1 MRDPSSP
8 RRARWRPRPSTL
20 SCGHTHTQWCRWRWG
35 NVGKRWSEGSAP
47 ISSPQ
52 SVRQWDPFMKG
63 LWGRWVL
70 CHPEHPH
77 LNAVRIPAVL
87 HPFLEGALG
96 QYRVTELRFF
106 GTIWHCHSGIL
117 DRVHT
122 RTHTHI
128 TQHLLYL
135 LLRPK
140 TLVPPL
146 SYTVNAHIH
155 SQTHSQ
161 SCTEGSATPP
171 PVHLSGRLSQL
182 LIPSARAQTQT
193 CREVSQRLHQKPL
206 WKKPLN
212 HEPRM
217 FSCIYLF
224 YNIVCIYVCVKIWYI
239 Y

>member
-8 RRARWRPRPSTL
+8 AEPGGDPDPPPCLVET
-20 SCGHTHTQWCRWRWG
+20 HTHTHSDVDEDEGTWG
-35 NVGKRWSEGSAP
+35 SGGRWSEGSAP

-77 LNAVRIPAVL
+77 LNPVRIPAVL
-87 HPFLEGALG
+87 HPLPEGALG

-106 GTIWHCHSGIL
+106 GTIGHCQSGIL
-117 DRVHT
+117 NRVHT

-140 TLVPPL
+140 TLVPPPFVHCLCTHTL
-146 SYTVNAHIH
+146 SNTFTIMHRRKCNSPTGASFREAQSTVDPI
-155 SQTHSQ
+155 SK
-161 SCTEGSATPP
+161 GSNPNM
-171 PVHLSGRLSQL
+171 
-182 LIPSARAQTQT
+182 
-193 CREVSQRLHQKPL
+193 QRG
-206 WKKPLN
+206 
-212 HEPRM
+212 
-217 FSCIYLF
+217 
-224 YNIVCIYVCVKIWYI
+224 
-239 Y
+239 

>member
-1 MRDPSSP
+1 MRERGETEAGGVRVLLQSVAPSQSG
-8 RRARWRPRPSTL
+8 SETL
-20 SCGHTHTQWCRWRWG
+20 SWRG
-35 NVGKRWSEGSAP
+35 YGEDGCCVTLN
-47 ISSPQ
+47 I
-52 SVRQWDPFMKG
+52 
-63 LWGRWVL
+63 
-70 CHPEHPH
+70 PH

-87 HPFLEGALG
+87 HPLPEGALG

-106 GTIWHCHSGIL
+106 GTIGHCHSGIL
-117 DRVHT
+117 NRVHT

-140 TLVPPL
+140 TLVPPPL
-146 SYTVNAHIH
+146 SYTVYAHIH

-161 SCTEGSATPP
+161 SCTEGNATPP
-171 PVHLSGRLSQL
+171 PVHLSGSLSQL
-182 LIPSARAQTQT
+182 SIPSARAQTQT

>member
-1 MRDPSSP
+1 METQ
-8 RRARWRPRPSTL
+8 TL
-20 SCGHTHTQWCRWRWG
+20 HPVLWKHTHTHSDVDEDEGTWG
-35 NVGKRWSEGSAP
+35 SGGRWSEGSAP

-77 LNAVRIPAVL
+77 LNPVRIPAVL
-87 HPFLEGALG
+87 HPLPEGALG

-106 GTIWHCHSGIL
+106 GTIGHCQSGIL
-117 DRVHT
+117 NRVHT

-140 TLVPPL
+140 TLVPPPL
-146 SYTVNAHIH
+146 SYTVYAHIH

-161 SCTEGSATPP
+161 SCTEGNATPP

>member
-1 MRDPSSP
+1 
-8 RRARWRPRPSTL
+8 
-20 SCGHTHTQWCRWRWG
+20 
-35 NVGKRWSEGSAP
+35 
-47 ISSPQ
+47 
-52 SVRQWDPFMKG
+52 MKG

-77 LNAVRIPAVL
+77 LNPVRIPAVL
-87 HPFLEGALG
+87 HPLPEGALG

-106 GTIWHCHSGIL
+106 W
-117 DRVHT
+117 DN
-122 RTHTHI
+122 RTLSKRYLEQSAYTHAHTHN
-128 TQHLLYL
+128 TALAVLAPQAKDFG
-135 LLRPK
+135 PP
-140 TLVPPL
+140 PPL
-146 SYTVNAHIH
+146 SCTVYAHIH

-161 SCTEGSATPP
+161 SCTEGNATPP

-224 YNIVCIYVCVKIWYI
+224 YNIVCIYVCVKI
-239 Y
+239 

>member
-1 MRDPSSP
+1 MRERGEAEAGGVRVLLQSVAPSQSG
-8 RRARWRPRPSTL
+8 SETL
-20 SCGHTHTQWCRWRWG
+20 SWRGYGEDGCCVTLNTPTWTL
-35 NVGKRWSEGSAP
+35 SESLLYYTLFRRVH
-47 ISSPQ
+47 SDST
-52 SVRQWDPFMKG
+52 
-63 LWGRWVL
+63 VL
-70 CHPEHPH
+70 
-77 LNAVRIPAVL
+77 LSFV
-87 HPFLEGALG
+87 
-96 QYRVTELRFF
+96 FF
-106 GTIWHCHSGIL
+106 GTIGHCQSGIL
-117 DRVHT
+117 NRVHT
-122 RTHTHI
+122 CTYTHI

-140 TLVPPL
+140 TLVPPPL
-146 SYTVNAHIH
+146 SYTVYAHIH

-161 SCTEGSATPP
+161 SCTEGNATPP

>member
-1 MRDPSSP
+1 MGAVSPWTPPPEPCQNPCCTTPSSGGCTRTVP
-8 RRARWRPRPSTL
+8 CYWASFFWDNRTL
-20 SCGHTHTQWCRWRWG
+20 SKRYLEQSAYTHAHTHNT
-35 NVGKRWSEGSAP
+35 A
-47 ISSPQ
+47 
-52 SVRQWDPFMKG
+52 
-63 LWGRWVL
+63 L
-70 CHPEHPH
+70 
-77 LNAVRIPAVL
+77 AVL
-87 HPFLEGALG
+87 APQAKD
-96 QYRVTELRFF
+96 F
-106 GTIWHCHSGIL
+106 GPPT
-117 DRVHT
+117 
-122 RTHTHI
+122 
-128 TQHLLYL
+128 
-135 LLRPK
+135 
-140 TLVPPL
+140 PL
-146 SYTVNAHIH
+146 SYTVYAHIH

-161 SCTEGSATPP
+161 SCTEGNATPP